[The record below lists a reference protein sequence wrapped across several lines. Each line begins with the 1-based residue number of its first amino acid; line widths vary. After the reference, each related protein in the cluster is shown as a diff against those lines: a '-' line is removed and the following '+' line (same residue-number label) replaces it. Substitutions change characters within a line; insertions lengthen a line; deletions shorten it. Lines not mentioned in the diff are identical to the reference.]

1 MAKTIFKEIPL
12 GQTLP
17 INNIHAVSVSMP
29 KLQDVIDYE
38 EQTPAIV
45 EQIVTAYPRFILHP
59 YLKQMALYIKNKYK
73 VSDEYEVVVVS
84 SQKAVKIIADKYFI
98 HNSIEVKE
106 NFGIIL
112 VLKETCQLQK
122 VLKFIQHVGCNLSSR
137 FAQDYLYDLGLLD
150 IKHEEIVYEQEQLA
164 QDKLVNNLAKAY
176 KQPKENICLAP
187 SGMNAVYS
195 ALKGI
200 KALGAKNARTIL
212 VQFGWLYLD
221 TMNVVKNHHD
231 ESKIFYDI
239 KNIGLLEEYLKTY
252 GRQVSS
258 IITELPTNPLL
269 LSVDIISLSAL
280 CKKYNI
286 PLIIDSTFASPYN
299 VDLKPYAD
307 IMIESLTKYACGN
320 ADVLMG
326 ALIINESSTL
336 AFCKEE
342 FFKHCD
348 QPYIKD
354 IQRLAYQSSF
364 YEERMQKINAN
375 AFKLIKY
382 LEKAPFVKD
391 LFHTL
396 KEENYVEVMQNKEA
410 VGGVISLTFN
420 KDFEEVYDLLN
431 FPKGPSLG
439 TEFTLLMP
447 YVYLAHY
454 DFITCEKG
462 RNFLKEN
469 KIPIDLIR
477 IAVGCEDIDDIIFE
491 FERIKTLI

>member
-1 MAKTIFKEIPL
+1 MSKKIFKEIPL
-12 GQTLP
+12 GQSIP

-29 KLQDVIDYE
+29 KLQHVIDYE
-38 EQTPAIV
+38 EQTPQIV

-59 YLKQMALYIKNKYK
+59 YLKQMALYIKKKYK
-73 VSDEYEVVVVS
+73 VSDDFEVVVVS

-98 HNSIEVKE
+98 HNSINVDE

-112 VLKETCQLQK
+112 VLKNTCQLQK

-137 FAQDYLYDLGLLD
+137 FAQDYLYDLGLLKN
-150 IKHEEIVYEQEQLA
+150 KHEEVLYPDENKA
-164 QDKLVNNLAKAY
+164 QDVLLNNIEAAY
-176 KQPKENICLAP
+176 KQKKENLCLSP
-187 SGMNAVYS
+187 SGMNSIYS

-200 KALGAKNARTIL
+200 KSIGAKNGRTIL
-212 VQFGWLYLD
+212 VQLGWLYLD
-221 TMNVVKNHHD
+221 TMNVVKNHHN

-239 KNIGLLEEYLKTY
+239 KKLSLLEEYLKSH
-252 GRQVSS
+252 GLQVSA
-258 IITELPTNPLL
+258 IVTELPTNPLL
-269 LSVDIISLSAL
+269 LSVDIIALSAL

-286 PLIIDSTFASPYN
+286 PLIVDATFATPYN
-299 VDLKPYAD
+299 IDLKPYAD

-326 ALIINESSTL
+326 VLILNENSTL
-336 AFCKEE
+336 SFCKEE

-348 QPYIKD
+348 KPYIKD

-364 YEERMQKINAN
+364 YEQRMQKINAN
-375 AFKLIKY
+375 TIKLIKY
-382 LEKAPFVKD
+382 LEKAPFVD
-391 LFHTL
+391 ELFHTL
-396 KEENYVEVMQNKEA
+396 KEENYVKVMAHKEA
-410 VGGVISLTFN
+410 VGGIISLTFN
-420 KDFEEVYDLLN
+420 KSFQKVYDLLN

-462 RNFLKEN
+462 RNFLKQN
-469 KIPIDLIR
+469 NIPIDLIR
-477 IAVGCEDIDDIIFE
+477 IAVGIEDIEDIIEE
-491 FERIKTLI
+491 FERIKEL